1 MLGVD
6 LQPDAFHAGGR
17 AVERLL
23 VILRQIV
30 CFGQPLIQFLAAGAA
45 LLGWAQRGSRRG
57 QVALTL
63 GTLALIADVLVYLG
77 DRTSLY

>member
-1 MLGVD
+1 MPSGSAAVGWTAVVLAV
-6 LQPDAFHAGGR
+6 LALATVVAFWSG
-17 AVERLL
+17 LPP
-23 VILRQIV
+23 I
-30 CFGQPLIQFLAAGAA
+30 LAAGAA

>member
-1 MLGVD
+1 L
-6 LQPDAFHAGGR
+6 PP
-17 AVERLL
+17 
-23 VILRQIV
+23 I
-30 CFGQPLIQFLAAGAA
+30 LAAGAA